1 VGAYKAYIIECRD
14 QTYYAGVTNDMEK
27 RILTHNSGKGAK
39 YVRGRGPVTLVYS
52 QECKS
57 RSEALKV
64 EAALKK
70 LKRTEKESLV
80 KEYAASSK

>member
-1 VGAYKAYIIECRD
+1 MGIYKAYIVECQD
-14 QTYYAGVTNDMEK
+14 GTYYAGCTNDMEK

-39 YVRGRGPVTLVYS
+39 YVRGRGPVQLVYS

-57 RSEALKV
+57 RSDALKV

-70 LKRTEKESLV
+70 LKRTKKESLV
-80 KEYAASSK
+80 KEYAASS

>member
-1 VGAYKAYIIECRD
+1 
-14 QTYYAGVTNDMEK
+14 MEK

-39 YVRGRGPVTLVYS
+39 YVRGRGPVQLVYS

-57 RSEALKV
+57 RSDALKV

-70 LKRTEKESLV
+70 LKRTKKESLV
-80 KEYAASSK
+80 KEYAASS